1 MANPA
6 RQITVAG
13 LLLCAVLSAGAW
25 GAARQ
30 AEVSELRAG
39 PGVEREL
46 KGGES
51 HSYRIALATG
61 QYLQVVVEQK
71 GVDVV
76 VRLFGPDGKQL
87 TEVDSPNGT
96 QGPEP
101 VSWIAE
107 TAGEYRLEVKAP
119 DEKAVPGR
127 YEIKVEALREATA
140 KDRQRVAAER
150 LLGEAEQLR
159 AQATA
164 AALRQ
169 AIEKYN
175 EALALLRKAE
185 DQQGEANTL

>member
-1 MANPA
+1 MAKHL
-6 RQITVAG
+6 TKVG
-13 LLLCAVLSAGAW
+13 LLLWFLLLAASGVVGQTDTSVLVQG
-25 GAARQ
+25 Q
-30 AEVSELRAG
+30 A
-39 PGVEREL
+39 VEREMR
-46 KGGES
+46 GGEA
-51 HSYRIALATG
+51 HLYRIALKQG
-61 QYLQVVVEQK
+61 EYLHVAVEQK

-140 KDRQRVAAER
+140 KDRDRVAAER